1 MTNQERA
8 FFSKIMSSLFAPPDH
23 EMMEQ
28 VAQGKLYSYLRNT
41 ISSWGGD
48 MERLRG
54 FHTKASPEILLMNL
68 KEEYDRLFSDTGA
81 ERISLVESFYKPWT
95 RDPHC
100 TLPFAT
106 DKGFLMGDSAIHLSM
121 IYGECGLEPEP
132 TFKGMPDHLV
142 IELEFLSY
150 LYQGGDNKVIRTF
163 IENHLDW
170 IPLLKKE
177 LDRSH
182 PHPFYVSASEILDL
196 FLKKEVERLEGE
208 A

>member
-8 FFSKIMSSLFAPPDH
+8 FFSQIMSSLFAPPDH

-28 VAQGKLYSYLRNT
+28 VAQGELSAYLKKT
-41 ISSWGGD
+41 LPSWGGG
-48 MERLRG
+48 MGMLRG
-54 FHTKASPEILLMNL
+54 FETKTSPEILLINL

-106 DKGFLMGDSAIHLSM
+106 GKGFLMGDSAIHLSM
-121 IYGECGLEPEP
+121 IYGECGLEPEAS
-132 TFKGMPDHLV
+132 FKGMPDHLV

-150 LYQGGDNKVIRTF
+150 LYQGGDNKGIRTF
-163 IENHLDW
+163 IEDHLDW
-170 IPLLKKE
+170 IPLLKEE
-177 LDRSH
+177 LGRSYA
-182 PHPFYVSASEILDL
+182 HPFYISAVEILDL
-196 FLKKEVERLEGE
+196 FIEKEMERLEVE

>member
-8 FFSKIMSSLFAPPDH
+8 FFSQIVSSLFAPPDQ

-54 FHTKASPEILLMNL
+54 FHTKASPEILLMDL

-100 TLPFAT
+100 TLPCAT
-106 DKGFLMGDSAIHLSM
+106 DKGFLMGNSAIHLSM
-121 IYGECGLEPEP
+121 IYGECGLEPE
-132 TFKGMPDHLV
+132 TLFKGMPDHLV

-150 LYQGGDNKVIRTF
+150 LYQGGDNRVIRTF
-163 IENHLDW
+163 IEDHLDW
-170 IPLLKKE
+170 IPYLKKE
-177 LDRSH
+177 VDRSH
-182 PHPFYVSASEILDL
+182 PHPFYASALEILDL
-196 FLKKEVERLEGE
+196 FLKKEIGRLEVE

>member
-1 MTNQERA
+1 
-8 FFSKIMSSLFAPPDH
+8 MSSLFSPPEQ

-28 VAQGKLYSYLRNT
+28 VAQGKLSSYLENY
-41 ISSWGGD
+41 IPSWGGD
-48 MERLRG
+48 LEMLRG
-54 FHTKASPEILLMNL
+54 FCTNTSPEILLINL
-68 KEEYDRLFSDTGA
+68 REEYDRLFSDTGT

-106 DKGFLMGDSAIHLSM
+106 GKGFLMGDSAIHLSM
-121 IYGECGLEPEP
+121 IYGECGLEPEAS
-132 TFKGMPDHLV
+132 FKGMPDHLV

-150 LYQGGDNKVIRTF
+150 LYQGGDNQAIKTF
-163 IENHLDW
+163 IEDHLDW
-170 IPLLKKE
+170 IPSFKKE

-182 PHPFYVSASEILDL
+182 AHPFYISALEILAL
-196 FLKKEVERLEGE
+196 FLKKEIGRLEVE

>member
-8 FFSKIMSSLFAPPDH
+8 FFSQIMSSLFAPPDQ

-28 VAQGKLYSYLRNT
+28 VAQGKLSSYLENYMP
-41 ISSWGGD
+41 SWGGD
-48 MERLRG
+48 MERLRE
-54 FHTKASPEILLMNL
+54 FYTNASPEILFMDL

-121 IYGECGLEPEP
+121 IYGECGLEPE
-132 TFKGMPDHLV
+132 TSFKGMPDHLV

-150 LYQGGDNKVIRTF
+150 LYQGGANKVIGTF
-163 IENHLDW
+163 IEDHLDW

-182 PHPFYVSASEILDL
+182 PHPFYASALEILDL
-196 FLKKEVERLEGE
+196 FLKKEIKRLEEE